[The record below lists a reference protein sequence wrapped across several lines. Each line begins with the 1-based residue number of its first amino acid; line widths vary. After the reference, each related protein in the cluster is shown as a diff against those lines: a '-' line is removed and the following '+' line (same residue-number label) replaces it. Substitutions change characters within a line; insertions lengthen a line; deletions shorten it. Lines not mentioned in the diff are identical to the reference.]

1 MWCTWDDEQ
10 QPQQQTKGASPAL
23 DAVEFARTQLG
34 FNADPLQAKVL
45 RSSAKRG
52 ILNCTRQWGKSTV
65 AAIAALH
72 RAIFQPGSFV
82 VVASPTE
89 RQSGEFLMKA
99 SALISRMDIRP
110 RGDGKNPL
118 SLMLPN
124 GSRIV
129 GLPGTERTVRGFSA
143 VSLLVIDEAARVP
156 DEMYKTLRPMLAV
169 AAGDLWLLSTP
180 NGKRGFFYENW
191 VNGDTNKGDEWERIT
206 VTASEC
212 PRIPES
218 FLEEERR
225 QLGSQWF
232 RQEYLCEF
240 AEDDCQIFPRELVKG
255 ALDEIEPLE
264 FRRSNQPRL

>member
-1 MWCTWDDEQ
+1 MHL
-10 QPQQQTKGASPAL
+10 GRRASATTVQRQKTRP
-23 DAVEFARTQLG
+23 DAGEFARTQFG
-34 FNADPLQAKVL
+34 FNPDLLQAKVL

-72 RAIFQPGSFV
+72 RATVQPGSLV
-82 VVASPTE
+82 IVASPTE

-99 SALISRMDIRP
+99 GALSSQMGVRP
-110 RGDGKNPL
+110 RGDGKNAL

-156 DEMYKTLRPMLAV
+156 DEMYKALRPMLAV
-169 AAGDLWLLSTP
+169 AGGDLWLLSTP

-191 VNGDTNKGDEWERIT
+191 ANGDDQEVDNGHAGWERISVPAT
-206 VTASEC
+206 QC

-240 AEDDCQIFPRELVKG
+240 TQDDCQMFPRELIRG
-255 ALDEIEPLE
+255 ALDDLEPLE
-264 FRRSNQPRL
+264 FARR

>member
-1 MWCTWDDEQ
+1 MWCTWDEEHR
-10 QPQQQTKGASPAL
+10 QQQSDAKQPAP
-23 DAVEFARTQLG
+23 DAVEFARTQFG
-34 FNADPLQAKVL
+34 FNPDPLQAKVL

-72 RAIFQPGSFV
+72 RATVQPGSLV
-82 VVASPTE
+82 IVASPTE

-99 SALISRMDIRP
+99 GALSSQMGVRP
-110 RGDGKNPL
+110 RGDGKNAL

-156 DEMYKTLRPMLAV
+156 DEMYKALRPMLAV
-169 AAGDLWLLSTP
+169 AGGDLWLLSTP

-191 VNGDTNKGDEWERIT
+191 ANGEEAWERISA
-206 VTASEC
+206 TATEC
-212 PRIPES
+212 PRISES

-225 QLGSQWF
+225 QMGSKWF
-232 RQEYLCEF
+232 GQEYLCEF
-240 AEDDCQIFPRELVKG
+240 GEDDAQMFPRDLVRG
-255 ALDEIEPLE
+255 ALEDLEPME
-264 FRRSNQPRL
+264 FRRGG

>member
-1 MWCTWDDEQ
+1 VWCTWDDEQ